1 MQLNLAFLDPPNLAP
16 NPPLQQRRWRWRGG
30 SSTKPRAS
38 PRSRFWPVSSAGCSR
53 PDRRGREAMNE
64 RAKITANHLSR
75 QAIVYLRRSSAAQVE
90 NNRESTDRQ
99 YALAAKARE
108 LGWPADRIVVI
119 DEDLGLSGAGFVA
132 RSGFARLTAEVALA
146 RVGLVLGLE
155 VSRLARNN
163 ADWHRLIELGG
174 LTDTLIGDADGIY
187 HPSLFNDRLLLGLK
201 GAMSEAELHVLR
213 ARLNGGIRNKAA
225 RGELRRG
232 LPVGFVWGEADGQV
246 RFHPDEAVVAAIRN
260 VFSSFAQTGS
270 ARRVWLWFRSEG
282 LTFPLQMHQGAEIRW
297 VEASYTAIH
306 HVLTNPAYA
315 GAYAYGKSR
324 RETML
329 DASGVRRKR
338 VRKLPRSEWQV
349 LIADHHP
356 GFIDWR
362 TYEANQDRIAQ
373 NTRPGPHKAGGAV
386 REGSALLQGL
396 ASCGH
401 CGRRLHTHYRGRSSS
416 PGYHCPGKI
425 LVEGRGVYCLNI
437 GAIQIDEAV
446 TRAFIAALEPA
457 KLAATVAAAERL
469 EADRETSLRQW
480 RLGVERASYE
490 ASRAERRYRA
500 VDPDNRLVARGLE
513 REWEQ
518 QLSALEAAKVELS
531 RREEARPR
539 LLSQDERSRLLALGA
554 DLIWHA
560 ATTTQR
566 DRKELLRTLLEEV
579 IVKVERDKAAA
590 RLTLRWKGGAL
601 AEIELALPRSRPA
614 TIRTDEDTIALVRRL
629 AALYPDAVI
638 AGILNRQGRATAY
651 GHRFEA
657 GRVGSLRRHWDIP
670 CCEPSDA
677 HAEGELLT
685 IKTAAAVLG
694 VAPSTLHRLLNA
706 GIIPGE
712 QLTPGAPGRIR
723 LTHDVMARFNNDAGE
738 GFIPMREAMKA
749 LGVSRQTVLQRVK
762 RGELDAVHVMRGKQK
777 GLRIKAIARQ
787 PELFDRTS

>member
-1 MQLNLAFLDPPNLAP
+1 
-16 NPPLQQRRWRWRGG
+16 
-30 SSTKPRAS
+30 
-38 PRSRFWPVSSAGCSR
+38 
-53 PDRRGREAMNE
+53 MNE

-75 QAIVYLRRSSAAQVE
+75 QAIVYLRQSSAAQVE

-119 DEDLGLSGAGFVA
+119 DEDLGLSGSGFVA

-146 RVGLVLGLE
+146 HVGLVLGLE

-187 HPSLFNDRLLLGLK
+187 HPALFNDRLLLGLK

-232 LPVGFVWGEADGQV
+232 LPVGFVWGEADGEV

-260 VFSSFAQTGS
+260 VFARFTETGS

-324 RETML
+324 RETTL
-329 DASGVRRKR
+329 NASGVRGKR
-338 VRKLPRSEWQV
+338 VRKLPRTEWQV
-349 LIADHHP
+349 LIPDHHP

-396 ASCGH
+396 AACGH
-401 CGRRLHTHYRGRSSS
+401 CGRRLHTHYRGRSSA

-425 LVEGRGVYCLNI
+425 LVEGRGVYCLNV
-437 GAIQIDEAV
+437 GGVQIDEAV
-446 TRAFIAALEPA
+446 TQAFLAALEPA

-513 REWEQ
+513 REWEER
-518 QLSALEAAKVELS
+518 LSALEAAKAELS
-531 RREEARPR
+531 RREEARPWA
-539 LLSQDERSRLLALGA
+539 LSQDERSRLLELGA
-554 DLIWHA
+554 DLTTVWHA
-560 ATTTQR
+560 ATTTPR
-566 DRKELLRTLLEEV
+566 DRKELLRTLLEEI
-579 IVKVERDKAAA
+579 IVKVERDKATA

-601 AEIELALPRSRPA
+601 AEIDLALPRSRPA
-614 TIRTDEDTIALVRRL
+614 TIRTDEDTITLVRRL

-638 AGILNRQGRATAY
+638 AGILNRQGRTTAY

-657 GRVGSLRRHWDIP
+657 GRVASLRRHWDIP
-670 CCEPSDA
+670 CFEPRMTR
-677 HAEGELLT
+677 AEGELLT
-685 IKTAAAVLG
+685 IKKAAAVLG

-712 QLTPGAPGRIR
+712 QLTPGAPWRIR
-723 LTHDVMARFNNDAGE
+723 LDEEVMARFNNDAGE
-738 GFIPMREAMKA
+738 SFIPMREAMKA

-777 GLRIKAIARQ
+777 GLRIKAIAQQ